1 MGYVFEKMCT
11 EYIYQEQVFLTL
23 PFIPEK
29 IGKWWGNDPTRK
41 EEAEIDIV
49 AINSDSCL
57 LCECK
62 WRNKELD
69 IRVLTVLNSRKD
81 IFKYKNKS
89 LMAFSKSGFTEDAI
103 EYAKNNDIRL
113 VSFEMM

>member
-1 MGYVFEKMCT
+1 MC
-11 EYIYQEQVFLTL
+11 
-23 PFIPEK
+23 K
-29 IGKWWGNDPTRK
+29 
-41 EEAEIDIV
+41 
-49 AINSDSCL
+49 
-57 LCECK
+57 CK

-69 IRVLTVLNSRKD
+69 SRVLTVLNSRKD

-113 VSFEMM
+113 VWFEMM

>member
-1 MGYVFEKMCT
+1 M
-11 EYIYQEQVFLTL
+11 
-23 PFIPEK
+23 
-29 IGKWWGNDPTRK
+29 R
-41 EEAEIDIV
+41 
-49 AINSDSCL
+49 
-57 LCECK
+57 ECK

-69 IRVLTVLNSRKD
+69 SRALTVLNSQKD

-113 VSFEMM
+113 VWFEMV

>member
-1 MGYVFEKMCT
+1 MK
-11 EYIYQEQVFLTL
+11 
-23 PFIPEK
+23 K
-29 IGKWWGNDPTRK
+29 
-41 EEAEIDIV
+41 
-49 AINSDSCL
+49 
-57 LCECK
+57 
-62 WRNKELD
+62 
-69 IRVLTVLNSRKD
+69 RKD